1 MTLPIPAPDTLPA
14 AWGWFQGFLM
24 LMFPLHLLLM
34 NAMLGFA
41 VVSLYALLK
50 GGKTDRRLA
59 HELAKALPVV
69 IAFAVNFGVAAL
81 LFIQVILGHFFY
93 TSSVLMAVFW
103 LSVPLLLIVAYYAAY
118 IYDFRFESLGKA
130 GAVPIAL
137 ASAIFF
143 VIAFFFTS
151 NTTLM
156 IEPLRW
162 SGYFSDP
169 GGTLLDA
176 GSGAVW
182 ARYLHFV
189 TSGLAV
195 GGLSVAV
202 FGRWKARHDPPL
214 GERAVKIGMHLFSML
229 TALQLG
235 LGAWYLVSL
244 PRPVMLLFMGGGK
257 AATALLVAGLA
268 LTLAVLVTGFLRKVA
283 LSAGLAVPLVYVMAF
298 MRDAVRSGSLK
309 PYYAPET
316 LAVAPVVEYS
326 PLVLFVV
333 TLVLGAAVIA
343 WMVRKTVEVYRDTD

>member
-1 MTLPIPAPDTLPA
+1 MILPIPALDTLPA
-14 AWGWFQGFLM
+14 AWGWFQGLLM

-41 VVSLYALLK
+41 VLSLYSLLK

-59 HELAKALPVV
+59 HELAKALPVL

-81 LFIQVILGHFFY
+81 LFLQALLGNFFY
-93 TSSVLMAVFW
+93 TSSVLMAVYW
-103 LSVPLLLIVAYYAAY
+103 LCVPAILIVAYYAAY

-130 GAVPIAL
+130 GAIPIAL
-137 ASAIFF
+137 ATALFF
-143 VIAFFFTS
+143 TIAFLFTS

-156 IEPLRW
+156 IEPIRW

-176 GSGAVW
+176 GSGALW

-202 FGRWKARHDPPL
+202 FGRWKARLDPPL
-214 GERAVKIGMHLFSML
+214 GERAVKVGMHSFTML

-235 LGAWYLVSL
+235 LGIWYLVSL

-268 LTLAVLVTGFLRKVA
+268 LTLAALAAGFLRKVA
-283 LSAGLAVPLVYVMAF
+283 LSAGLAVPLVFVMAF

-309 PYYAPET
+309 PFYAPET
-316 LAVAPVVEYS
+316 LAVAPEYS
-326 PLVLFVV
+326 PLLVFAV

-343 WMVRKTVEVYRDTD
+343 WMVRKTWEVYRDAD